1 MAKPHILDVDGV
13 ENVIGTLF
21 VERPGEVIQLVSEVL
36 DRANNSTIAVLS
48 GNAMKLS
55 WPGEVRREYVLF
67 LTAAA
72 P

>member
-21 VERPGEVIQLVSEVL
+21 VERPGEVMQLVSEVL

-48 GNAMKLS
+48 DNTMKLS
-55 WPGEVRREYVLF
+55 WPDEVRRENVLF